1 MLVLHEPTWIP
12 LSLFRIQAPEY
23 MPENTMQFASWV
35 GGAIAAKVVFQQNQH
50 ITKGDYD
57 ERGPFVV
64 HRKCL

>member
-1 MLVLHEPTWIP
+1 
-12 LSLFRIQAPEY
+12 
-23 MPENTMQFASWV
+23 MQFASWV